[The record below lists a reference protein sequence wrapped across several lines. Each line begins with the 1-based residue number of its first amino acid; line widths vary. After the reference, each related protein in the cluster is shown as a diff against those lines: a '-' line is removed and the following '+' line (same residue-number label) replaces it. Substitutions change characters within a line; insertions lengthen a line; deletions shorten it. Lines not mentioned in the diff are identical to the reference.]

1 MGGEGVMGSSTLK
14 EKRQKTVRKILD
26 TAIEVF
32 AEVGFAG
39 ARIDDIALRS
49 GVNKATIY
57 YRIGD
62 KEALYTRVLHEVFA
76 DTAERLLR
84 NVKEAKDPEEKLRT
98 YIGNIIRTV
107 GKNPSLPPIFL
118 RELASGGRYFPGVV
132 LNDLSR
138 IISALVDALK
148 EGVKKGEFIETNPL
162 TLHLMVAGG
171 TLMFR
176 TLESIKEKRPEAAEL
191 FNQIYQEGSGG
202 FAEEVENIILRGVK
216 IKGFKDSRDRG
227 VEA

>member
-1 MGGEGVMGSSTLK
+1 MGRLSIE
-14 EKRQKTVRKILD
+14 EKRHETVRKILD

-32 AEVGFAG
+32 AEVGFSG

-76 DTAERLLR
+76 DTAERLMR
-84 NVKEAKDPEEKLRT
+84 NVKEAKTPEEKLRT
-98 YIGNIIRTV
+98 YIRNIIRTV
-107 GKNPSLPPIFL
+107 GENPSLPPLLL

-132 LNDLSR
+132 LNDLSQ
-138 IISALVDALK
+138 IIGTLMDSLK
-148 EGVKKGEFIETNPL
+148 EGAEKGEFIKTSPL

-171 TLMFR
+171 TLLFR
-176 TLESIKEKRPEAAEL
+176 NIESIKEKRPEVTAL
-191 FNQIYQEGSGG
+191 INQVFQGDLGNFG
-202 FAEEVENIILRGVK
+202 EEIENIILQG
-216 IKGFKDSRDRG
+216 IKK
-227 VEA
+227 